1 MSKKYYDLPSLT
13 MVCEIDWEKGGS
25 LEQAKKVLGN
35 DIREISKSE
44 FERLG
49 EIYTGRGKESAL

>member
-1 MSKKYYDLPSLT
+1 MSKKYYDLPKSRL
-13 MVCEIDWEKGGS
+13 VCEIDWEKGGT

-44 FERLG
+44 FKRLG
-49 EIYTGRGKESAL
+49 DMYTGGSDE